1 MCWYTCM
8 CADTHPEINPV
19 QLTVKM
25 MSLRHFAKV
34 SGTLKYPHRQLFPS
48 VCWLEAALLLC
59 GPLKAGGLLCAR
71 EVIFYFCSS
80 ALLVRVN

>member
-1 MCWYTCM
+1 M
-8 CADTHPEINPV
+8 
-19 QLTVKM
+19 QLTVKLT
-25 MSLRHFAKV
+25 SLRHFSKV
-34 SGTLKYPHRQLFPS
+34 SGMLKYPHRQLFPS

-59 GPLKAGGLLCAR
+59 GPWKAGGLLCAR